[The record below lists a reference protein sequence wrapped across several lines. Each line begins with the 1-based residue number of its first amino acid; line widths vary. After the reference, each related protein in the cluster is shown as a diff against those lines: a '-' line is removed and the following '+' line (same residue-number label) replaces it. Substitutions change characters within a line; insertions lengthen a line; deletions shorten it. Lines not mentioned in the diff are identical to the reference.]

1 MMIAF
6 LKRLFANKKV
16 TNLFPKDKVALAEL
30 SGNYCSDSC

>member
-1 MMIAF
+1 MIAF

-16 TNLFPKDKVALAEL
+16 IKLFPKDKVALAEL